1 MTLFL
6 SVMNRNWFPFSTSLK
21 NHIGCI
27 VHQLNGNL
35 SKNLNQIIS
44 VMIFS
49 LSSPAACRHNH
60 CWKLDLMFLLS
71 SLVTFITQW
80 FDLPLFCYSTISS
93 SLISQTWDNKPA
105 WDYYYYFLST
115 RIYSMFVYVLT
126 KGYKERLMVSYSTL
140 HPHIIDTAHIEIA
153 EVILSFFD
161 CFPPKISGIK
171 GKG

>member
-27 VHQLNGNL
+27 VHQLNGN
-35 SKNLNQIIS
+35 SNKNLNQIIS

-49 LSSPAACRHNH
+49 LSSLAACRHNH
-60 CWKLDLMFLLS
+60 CRKLDLMFLLS
-71 SLVTFITQW
+71 SLVTLITQW
-80 FDLPLFCYSTISS
+80 FDLPLFGYSTISS

-140 HPHIIDTAHIEIA
+140 HPHIIDSAHIEIA

-161 CFPPKISGIK
+161 CFSPQNQWN
-171 GKG
+171 